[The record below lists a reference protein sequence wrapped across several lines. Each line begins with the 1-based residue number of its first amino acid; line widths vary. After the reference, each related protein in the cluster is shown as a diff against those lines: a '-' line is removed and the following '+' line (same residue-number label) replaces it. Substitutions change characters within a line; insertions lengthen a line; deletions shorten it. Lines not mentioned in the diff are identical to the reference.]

1 MSIHIE
7 ILPEP
12 DFLKVIA
19 RGKFSLK
26 EAERTFIEILEAI
39 VAHKTGKVM
48 IDGRTLIG
56 KPATIERFL
65 YGKFAAS
72 SVAMYRPRGL
82 SPFTAF
88 AYVLKP
94 PVLDPQ
100 RFGETVAVN
109 RGMRIKVFDN
119 VEDAFTWLE
128 LAPVPNAD
136 ASSARRNGN

>member
-1 MSIHIE
+1 MSIQIE
-7 ILPEP
+7 ILREP
-12 DFLKVIA
+12 GFLKVLA
-19 RGKFSLK
+19 TGKFSLK
-26 EAERTFIEILEAI
+26 EAERTFLEILEAI
-39 VAHKTGKVM
+39 VAHKAGKAM
-48 IDGRTLIG
+48 IDGRTLTG

-72 SVAMYRPRGL
+72 SVAMYKARGL

-88 AYVLKP
+88 AYVLKV

-128 LAPVPNAD
+128 LAPAPKPD
-136 ASSARRNGN
+136 ALSAR